1 MDQVRL
7 ARATMGTSLGFH
19 IVFAVLGVGFP
30 VLIAVAEGLGL
41 RRHDQVWMDLA
52 RRWARAFGI
61 LFAVGAVSGTTLSFE
76 LGLLWPRFM
85 AFSGSII
92 GLPFSAE
99 GFAFFL
105 EAIFLGL
112 YLYGWERLSPL
123 RHWLCSLPIVLS
135 GAASAWF
142 VVTANAWMNTPAG
155 FQARDG
161 QVLQVDP
168 LRAVFNP
175 ATPTETLH
183 VLASAYAV
191 TGFCVAAVYAA
202 GILKGR
208 TNPLHRRA
216 LPLAMLMAALAT
228 PLLGLTGDASAR
240 FDAAR
245 EPVKL
250 AAFEP
255 VFRTQRGAPLHV
267 GGIPNPAA
275 ERTDFAIE
283 IPKALSFL
291 AFYDA
296 DAQVTGLDAFRP
308 EDRPNPIPVHIAFQ
322 LMVGI
327 GFGLGFLALAYWIA
341 AWRRR
346 RFPTGRWILWA
357 IVAAGPASV
366 VGMESGWIVTEMGR
380 QPWIVQGVIRTADAA
395 TTAPGLATTFVIFI
409 AIYIA
414 LAVTCARLLLAQA
427 KRDRGRSDGLT
438 QPRLRGE
445 PV

>member
-1 MDQVRL
+1 MDNVSL

-30 VLIAVAEGLGL
+30 VVIAAAEGLGL
-41 RRHDQVWMDLA
+41 RRHDPAWMELA
-52 RRWARAFGI
+52 RRWAKAFGI

-112 YLYGWERLSPL
+112 YLYGWQRLSPL
-123 RHWLCSLPIVLS
+123 AHWLCSIPIILS

-155 FQARDG
+155 FHAAQG
-161 QVLQVDP
+161 KVLQVQP
-168 LRAVFNP
+168 LEAMFNP

-191 TGFCVAAVYAA
+191 TGFCVTAVYAA
-202 GILKGR
+202 GMLRGR
-208 TNPLHRRA
+208 TDAMHRRA
-216 LPLAMLMAALAT
+216 LPLAMLMAAIAT

-240 FDAAR
+240 FDAER
-245 EPVKL
+245 EPAKL
-250 AAFEP
+250 AALEA
-255 VFRTQRGAPLHV
+255 VFHTQGGAPLHI

-275 ERTDFAIE
+275 GRTDFSIE
-283 IPKALSFL
+283 IPKALSLL
-291 AFYDA
+291 AFFDPNA
-296 DAQVTGLDAFRP
+296 KVTGLDAFKP

-322 LMVGI
+322 LMVAT
-327 GFGLGFLALAYWIA
+327 GFGLGFLSLTYWVL
-341 AWRRR
+341 AWRQM
-346 RFPTGRWILWA
+346 RFPTNRWLLRA
-357 IVAAGPASV
+357 LVAAGPASV

-380 QPWIVQGVIRTADAA
+380 QPWIVHGIIRTADAA
-395 TTAPGLATTFVIFI
+395 TTAPGLGTTFVIFF
-409 AIYIA
+409 AIYVA
-414 LAVTCARLLLAQA
+414 LSVTCARLLLALA
-427 KRDRGRSDGLT
+427 RRERERPT
-438 QPRLRGE
+438 AFAPRPAPE
-445 PV
+445 VA